1 MNGDTLLGLIR
12 NAFLLLS
19 LGVLYDIIPLKSRPD
34 KITLQILVGFILGLI
49 GIAIM
54 SSPWIFVPGI
64 TFDTRS
70 VLISVSGLFFSPL
83 STIIAMIM
91 AVLMRLQ
98 IGGGGTVMGV
108 SVILTSAALG
118 LAWRRLRPQKAKPYG
133 LLELYLFGIVVHI
146 AMVLWMFA
154 LPRPSVAESLRR
166 IGPPV
171 MLIYPIATVL
181 LGNLLSHQQSRKVTS
196 QKLQESEENLR
207 QVLQNMPVML
217 DAFDEH
223 NNIIVWNRECERV
236 TGYTA
241 GEIVNNPQALSLL
254 YPDPL
259 QRQQSNED
267 LSVANQKFIAREWDM
282 TAKNGSLRTIS
293 WVSRSDEVSIPG
305 WHTWAIGV
313 DVTERAQ
320 ALRALEKSEAQYRRI
335 VETAEEGIWM
345 INAANKTI
353 FVNHKIAELLGYGV
367 DEMMGAELFDFM
379 DEQAISAAQTNLERR
394 QRGIREQHDFR
405 FKHKNGHD
413 VWALLSTSP
422 IIGKDGEYQGA
433 LAMLTDITARR
444 KNEEELKEYRNRLQ
458 KTQEIGQVGS
468 WEYDLASGHIW
479 GSDQGFA
486 IYGLTP
492 PPDNE
497 LPVDL
502 IESFIPEREMVH
514 QALVDLINEEKPYN
528 LEFEVRPPNGKYTII
543 TSIAELIKDE
553 HGKPVKVAGVIQDI
567 TERKL
572 AELEIHKLN
581 AELEM
586 KVAERTAQLQ
596 NANEALENALRA
608 RDTFLAN
615 MSHELRTPLT
625 SILGMSEILQE
636 QIRGPLN
643 EKQLHFVENIYTSGQ
658 HLLNLINDVLDLSKI
673 EAHQM
678 QLDWQDVILKDVCQA
693 SLAFIQTQAA
703 EKSIRVESSLKNSR
717 TIFQADVRRL
727 KQILINLLSNAVK
740 FTPQGGSI
748 GLNVEDD
755 PRQPGWVKFTVWDT
769 GIGIAAEDQKN
780 LFQPFIQVDA
790 KLNRQ
795 YEGTGLGLVL
805 VARFTELHNGTVELD
820 SAPGKGTRVTVRMPY
835 RQEV

>member
-1 MNGDTLLGLIR
+1 MNGDTLFGLLR

-19 LGVLYDIIPLKSRPD
+19 LGVLYDLIPLKPRSN
-34 KITLQILVGFILGLI
+34 KTVLQILVGFILGLI
-49 GIAIM
+49 GITIM

-70 VLISVSGLFFSPL
+70 VLISVSGLFFSPI
-83 STIIAMIM
+83 STLIATVMTI
-91 AVLMRLQ
+91 LMRLY
-98 IGGGGTVMGV
+98 IGGGGTVMGI

-118 LAWRRLRPQKAKPYG
+118 LAWRRLRPQKSKPYS

-146 AMVLWMFA
+146 AMILWMFS
-154 LPRPSVAESLRR
+154 LPRPSVAESFRR
-166 IGPPV
+166 ISLPV

-181 LGNLLSHQQSRKVTS
+181 LGNLLSHQENRKVTS
-196 QKLQESEENLR
+196 QQLRESEENLR

-217 DAFDEH
+217 DAFDEY

-241 GEIVNNPQALSLL
+241 GEVVNNPQALSLL
-254 YPDPL
+254 YPDPQ
-259 QRQQSNED
+259 QRRQLEEN
-267 LSVANQKFIAREWDM
+267 LAAANQKFIAQEWDM
-282 TAKNGSLRTIS
+282 TAKDGSLKTIS
-293 WVSRSDEVSIPG
+293 WVSRADEVSIPG

-313 DVTERAQ
+313 DVTTRVQ

-345 INAANKTI
+345 INAANKTV
-353 FVNHKIAELLGYGV
+353 FVNHKIADLLGYGV
-367 DEMMGAELFDFM
+367 DEMIGADLFDFL
-379 DEQAISAAQTNLERR
+379 DERGVAAAQANLERR
-394 QRGIREQHDFR
+394 RQGIHEQYDFR
-405 FKHKNGHD
+405 FKHKDGHD
-413 VWALLSTSP
+413 LWTLLSTSP
-422 IIGKDGEYQGA
+422 IIGKDGKYQGA
-433 LAMLTDITARR
+433 LGMLTDITARR
-444 KNEEELKEYRNRLQ
+444 KNEEELREYRNRLQ

-468 WEYDLASGHIW
+468 WEFDLASGHIW

-528 LEFEVRPPNGKYTII
+528 LEFEVRPPNGKFTII
-543 TSIAELIKDE
+543 TSMAELIKDE

-581 AELEM
+581 TELEV

-596 NANEALENALRA
+596 NANEALESALRA

-625 SILGMSEILQE
+625 AILGLSEILEE

-643 EKQLHFVENIYTSGQ
+643 EKQLHFVQNIYSSGQ

-678 QLDWQDVILKDVCQA
+678 QLDWQDVILEDVCEA
-693 SLAFIQTQAA
+693 SLAFIQTQTA
-703 EKSIRVESSLKNSR
+703 EKNIQVQSSRKTSR
-717 TIFQADVRRL
+717 TNMQADVRRL

-740 FTPQGGSI
+740 FTPQSGTI
-748 GLNVEDD
+748 GLEVQDD
-755 PRQPGWVKFTVWDT
+755 PNEPGWVKFTVWDT
-769 GIGIAAEDQKN
+769 GIGIAAEDQQN

-805 VARFTELHNGTVELD
+805 VARFTELHNGKVSLE
-820 SAPGKGTRVTVRMPY
+820 SQPGKGTRVTVRLPY
-835 RQEV
+835 RQEK